1 MSEWHKTDW
10 NMDDQEWQAIANSR
24 RQIETSWHRTI
35 HRVQVPS
42 RTASKPLDAITM
54 PAVSHP
60 RSIQPIGIQ
69 PWQAEFTKERF
80 ASRSRLPLKR
90 SQVELPQFAS
100 RR

>member
-1 MSEWHKTDW
+1 MMSNGKRSPILAAKLSNRGIGQFAKFKFPPEPPPK
-10 NMDDQEWQAIANSR
+10 S
-24 RQIETSWHRTI
+24 
-35 HRVQVPS
+35 
-42 RTASKPLDAITM
+42 LDGITM

-69 PWQAEFTKERF
+69 PWQAEFTQERF

>member
-1 MSEWHKTDW
+1 MSEWHKLEW
-10 NMDDQEWQAIANSR
+10 NMNDEQWQAIANSR
-24 RQIETSWHRTI
+24 RQIEQSWHRTI
-35 HRVQVPS
+35 RQVQVSS
-42 RTASKPLDAITM
+42 RTPPKSLDGITM

-69 PWQAEFTKERF
+69 PWQAEFTQERF

>member
-1 MSEWHKTDW
+1 MSEWHKLEW
-10 NMDDQEWQAIANSR
+10 NMNDQQWQAIANSR
-24 RQIETSWHRTI
+24 RQIEQSWHRI
-35 HRVQVPS
+35 IRQVPAPS
-42 RTASKPLDAITM
+42 RTPPQSSDAITM

-80 ASRSRLPLKR
+80 ASRSRVPLKR
-90 SQVELPQFAS
+90 LQVELPHFAS